1 MNFDASVLAVG
12 SAICDR
18 HNPPVL
24 RTESGNAY
32 VITNWFCEG
41 TAFVVHQLP
50 FLDLSLSARD
60 KYLYPPVM
68 ENSIPQSSS
77 MAVNNE
83 ASSSSVNTISRK
95 KNQAQRQPRASSV
108 PLVPDN
114 YAVGYVYSSEMM
126 IHFSPHGH
134 PEQPA
139 RVQEIWRTLVQD
151 QLTKS
156 MKWIPIRNVRKD
168 EALLVHSEDHW
179 DKVLSIQCKY
189 RNIIYF
195 PIHREAKEGHSKY

>member
-1 MNFDASVLAVG
+1 MED
-12 SAICDR
+12 
-18 HNPPVL
+18 
-24 RTESGNAY
+24 Y
-32 VITNWFCEG
+32 
-41 TAFVVHQLP
+41 TAQL
-50 FLDLSLSARD
+50 
-60 KYLYPPVM
+60 
-68 ENSIPQSSS
+68 SS
-77 MAVNNE
+77 MAVNNG
-83 ASSSSVNTISRK
+83 AGSSSVAAISRRE
-95 KNQAQRQPRASSV
+95 NQAQRQPRASSV

-156 MKWIPIRNVRKD
+156 MKWIPIREVRRD

-179 DKVLSIQCKY
+179 DKVLAIQCKY
-189 RNIIYF
+189 MNIIYF
-195 PIHREAKEGHSKY
+195 LIHREAKEGRSKY